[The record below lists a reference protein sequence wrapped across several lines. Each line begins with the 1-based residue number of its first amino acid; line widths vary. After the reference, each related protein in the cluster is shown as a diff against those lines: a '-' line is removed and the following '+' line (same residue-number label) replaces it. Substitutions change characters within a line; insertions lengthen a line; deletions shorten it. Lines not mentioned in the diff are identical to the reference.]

1 MRTDRNVA
9 RAARAISHLALLHA
23 VLAVA
28 ACASSSGT
36 SASARPATQT
46 VGRGD
51 IGTLVMASSGGSDI
65 FKVPYAADAVWKILP
80 GVFDSLAI
88 PVNSIDPA
96 SKEIGNSAL
105 KIRARLGKV
114 YLSRYLECG
123 NTQLGPNAD
132 SYDVVLTV
140 LTRVSADG
148 AAASSLSTTVQAQA
162 KPATYNQ
169 AYNQC
174 SSKGAIEKRLVE
186 LVTSALS
193 K

>member
-1 MRTDRNVA
+1 MCTAKRHSRRPA
-9 RAARAISHLALLHA
+9 GLGFLLMSFA
-23 VLAVA
+23 A
-28 ACASSSGT
+28 ACASGSSGT
-36 SASARPATQT
+36 SATARPATQT

-51 IGTLVMASSGGSDI
+51 IGTLVMAASGGSDV
-65 FKVPYAADAVWKILP
+65 FKVSHSADAVWKVLP

-88 PVNSIDPA
+88 PVNTIDPA
-96 SKEIGNSAL
+96 TKEIGNSAL
-105 KIRARLGKV
+105 KIRSRLGKV

-140 LTRVSADG
+140 MARVTAEG
-148 AAASSLSTTVQAQA
+148 TAASSISTTVQAQA

-169 AYNQC
+169 GYNQC
-174 SSKGAIEKRLVE
+174 SSKGAIEKRLVD
-186 LVTSALS
+186 LVSAALS

>member
-1 MRTDRNVA
+1 MPTAHR
-9 RAARAISHLALLHA
+9 SPLLSA
-23 VLAVA
+23 PLGLLVLSCVA
-28 ACASSSGT
+28 ACASSSGGAAT
-36 SASARPATQT
+36 SARPATQT

-51 IGTLVMASSGGSDI
+51 IGTLVMSNSGGSDV
-65 FKVPYAADAVWKILP
+65 FKVPHSADAVWKVLP
-80 GVFDSLAI
+80 SVFDSLAI

-105 KIRARLGKV
+105 KIRSRLGKV

-123 NTQLGPNAD
+123 STQLGPNAD

-140 LTRVSADG
+140 MTKVTADG
-148 AAASSLSTTVQAQA
+148 AAASSLGTTVQAQA

-169 AYNQC
+169 GYNQC
-174 SSKGAIEKRLVE
+174 SSKGAIEKRLVD
-186 LVTSALS
+186 LVSSALS